1 MVEQLRLHI
10 LVVGGSGGIG
20 FAVVKHLL
28 SELSRFDFLDVHV
41 DATYHSQQPEL
52 ENSRLNWHKVDAT
65 NEADIEQLSKQ
76 FEKLDWLI
84 NCVGMLHTSELGP
97 EKNLSSIDPEFFLK
111 NISVNTLP
119 SLLLAKH
126 FTPILRTSDNPKFA
140 VVSAKV
146 GSISDNRLGGWYSYR
161 SSKAALN
168 MFIKTMSIEWQRTI
182 KKGTVLALH
191 PGTTDTALSKP
202 FQTNVPEGKLFESS
216 YVAHQLVDIIRTAT
230 PDKSGHFYAY
240 DGEQLK
246 W

>member
-41 DATYHSQQPEL
+41 DATFHSQQPEL

-65 NEADIEQLSKQ
+65 KEADIKRLSSEFEQ
-76 FEKLDWLI
+76 LDWLI
-84 NCVGMLHTSELGP
+84 NCVGMLHTPDLGP
-97 EKNLSSIDPEFFLK
+97 EKNLASIDPEFFLK

-119 SLLLAKH
+119 SLLLAKY
-126 FTPILRTSDNPKFA
+126 FTPVLKTSDNPKFA

-216 YVAHQLVDIIRTAT
+216 YVAHQLVDIIRNAT

-240 DGEQLK
+240 DGEQLS

>member
-65 NEADIEQLSKQ
+65 DEADIKRLSSEFDQ
-76 FEKLDWLI
+76 LDWLI
-84 NCVGMLHTSELGP
+84 NCVGMLHTPELGP

-126 FTPILRTSDNPKFA
+126 FTPILKASDNPKFA

-168 MFIKTMSIEWQRTI
+168 MFIKTMSIEWQRTL

-191 PGTTDTALSKP
+191 PGTTNTALSKP

-230 PDKSGHFYAY
+230 PDNSGDFYAY
-240 DGEQLK
+240 DGEQLS

>member
-84 NCVGMLHTSELGP
+84 NCVGMLHTPELGP
-97 EKNLSSIDPEFFLK
+97 EKNLSSIDPDFFLK

-126 FTPILRTSDNPKFA
+126 FTPVLRTSDNPKFA

-216 YVAHQLVDIIRTAT
+216 YVAHHLVDIIRTAT
-230 PDKSGHFYAY
+230 PDNSGHFYAY

>member
-52 ENSRLNWHKVDAT
+52 ENNRLSWHKVDAT
-65 NEADIEQLSKQ
+65 DEADIKRLSSEFEQ
-76 FEKLDWLI
+76 LDWLI
-84 NCVGMLHTSELGP
+84 NCVGMLHTPDLGP

-126 FTPILRTSDNPKFA
+126 FTPILRASDNPKFA

-230 PDKSGHFYAY
+230 PDNSGHFYAY
-240 DGEQLK
+240 DGEQLS

>member
-52 ENSRLNWHKVDAT
+52 ENTRLNWHKVDAT
-65 NEADIEQLSKQ
+65 NEADIKCLSSEFEQ
-76 FEKLDWLI
+76 LDWLI
-84 NCVGMLHTSELGP
+84 NCVGMLHTPELGP
-97 EKNLSSIDPEFFLK
+97 EKNLASIDPEFFLK

-126 FTPILRTSDNPKFA
+126 FTPILKTSDNPKFA

-202 FQTNVPEGKLFESS
+202 FQTNVPEDKLFESS

-230 PDKSGHFYAY
+230 PDKNGHFYAY
-240 DGEQLK
+240 DGEQLS

>member
-52 ENSRLNWHKVDAT
+52 ENNRLSWHKVDAT
-65 NEADIEQLSKQ
+65 DEADIKRLSSEFEQ
-76 FEKLDWLI
+76 LDWLI
-84 NCVGMLHTSELGP
+84 NCVGMLHTPDLGP

-126 FTPILRTSDNPKFA
+126 FTPILKASDNPKFA

-202 FQTNVPEGKLFESS
+202 FQTNVPEGKLYESS

-230 PDKSGHFYAY
+230 PDNSGHFYAY
-240 DGEQLK
+240 DGEQLN

>member
-41 DATYHSQQPEL
+41 DATFHSQQPEL

-65 NEADIEQLSKQ
+65 KEADIKRLSSEFEQ
-76 FEKLDWLI
+76 LDWLI
-84 NCVGMLHTSELGP
+84 NCVGMLHTPDLGP
-97 EKNLSSIDPEFFLK
+97 EKNLASIDPEFFLK

-119 SLLLAKH
+119 SLLLAKY
-126 FTPILRTSDNPKFA
+126 FTPVLKTSDNPKFA

-230 PDKSGHFYAY
+230 PDNSGHFYAY
-240 DGEQLK
+240 DGEQLS